1 MEAGWR
7 KEYTRYRGFF
17 LNIAQVTQKRQDVK
31 LFLEIALTISTI
43 VIFTIFALKPTMVT
57 IAEVVKEIKHKEE
70 VLAKMEKKLMDLA
83 SAQIV
88 ANENQEEIALLDTS
102 VPKNPAPDILSRQ
115 IEAGSY
121 ATTASLEGI
130 AIEEVLL
137 KGEAKKIAASKKTTT
152 LPEGAKSVALS
163 LTLKG
168 DYRPIKDFLDFLE
181 TMRRPLKINSIALT
195 TKEASDTVGEVVRS
209 ISFAIIGQAPYLD
222 DSQPEVSPTPAPV
235 ESEVE

>member
-43 VIFTIFALKPTMVT
+43 VIFTIFALKHTMVT

-102 VPKNPAPDILSRQ
+102 VPKNPAPDVLSRQ

-130 AIEEVLL
+130 AIEEILL
-137 KGEAKKIAASKKTTT
+137 KVEAKKLAASKKTTT

-168 DYRPIKDFLDFLE
+168 
-181 TMRRPLKINSIALT
+181 
-195 TKEASDTVGEVVRS
+195 
-209 ISFAIIGQAPYLD
+209 
-222 DSQPEVSPTPAPV
+222 
-235 ESEVE
+235 